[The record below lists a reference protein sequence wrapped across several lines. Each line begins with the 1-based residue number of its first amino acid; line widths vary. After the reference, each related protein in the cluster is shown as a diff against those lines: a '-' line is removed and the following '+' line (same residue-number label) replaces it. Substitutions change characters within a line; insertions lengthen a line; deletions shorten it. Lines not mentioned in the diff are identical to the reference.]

1 MPNGQSALA
10 TPTMERAPA
19 AGQAAGAVP
28 DREGP
33 ARQGNVQPMLE
44 VIDAVHAYGDV
55 VALDNV
61 TVTAAPG
68 EFLTI
73 LGESGSGKTT
83 LLRLISGLEKPYKI
97 GALRLNGV
105 DVSEVPAFS
114 RNCTT
119 VFQNYALFPHMTV
132 GANVEYGLRVRGVP
146 PDERRQRAQDALKL
160 VRLADKYDRRI
171 HQLSGGER
179 QRVALARALVPRPAI
194 LLLDE
199 PLGALDEKLR
209 VDMQVELM
217 EIHKSLGMTFVYITH
232 SQEEALTMSD
242 RIILMRKGRIEQA
255 GTPHEIFDRPVSRFV
270 AGFMGVEN
278 LMEATLVGLDGDDA
292 LVEVDGQRMAGAWS
306 GRTRPAVGDKVV
318 VGMRAERLHIADR
331 PPQGPGL
338 NVLPGRLDSAIYK
351 GKYLDR
357 TVLTEVGPIKVRLWD
372 SSSSTAEQGFVWWKK
387 ADCMVMSA

>member
-1 MPNGQSALA
+1 
-10 TPTMERAPA
+10 
-19 AGQAAGAVP
+19 
-28 DREGP
+28 
-33 ARQGNVQPMLE
+33 
-44 VIDAVHAYGDV
+44 
-55 VALDNV
+55 
-61 TVTAAPG
+61 
-68 EFLTI
+68 
-73 LGESGSGKTT
+73 
-83 LLRLISGLEKPYKI
+83 
-97 GALRLNGV
+97 
-105 DVSEVPAFS
+105 
-114 RNCTT
+114 
-119 VFQNYALFPHMTV
+119 
-132 GANVEYGLRVRGVP
+132 
-146 PDERRQRAQDALKL
+146 
-160 VRLADKYDRRI
+160 
-171 HQLSGGER
+171 GER

-242 RIILMRKGRIEQA
+242 RIILMRKGRIAQA

-278 LMEATLVGLDGDDA
+278 LMEATLTGLDGDDA
-292 LVEVDGQRMAGAWS
+292 LVEVDGQRMVGTWS

-331 PPQGPGL
+331 PPQDPGL

>member
-1 MPNGQSALA
+1 
-10 TPTMERAPA
+10 
-19 AGQAAGAVP
+19 
-28 DREGP
+28 
-33 ARQGNVQPMLE
+33 MLE

-105 DVSEVPAFS
+105 DVREVPAFS

-132 GANVEYGLRVRGVP
+132 GANVEYGLKVRGVAMP
-146 PDERRQRAQDALKL
+146 ERQERAREALNL
-160 VRLADKYDRRI
+160 VRLADKYDRKI

-217 EIHKSLGMTFVYITH
+217 EIHKTLGMTFVYITH

-255 GTPHEIFDRPVSRFV
+255 GPPPAIFDRPVSRFV
-270 AGFMGVEN
+270 AEFMGVEN
-278 LMEATLVGLDGDDA
+278 LLRAELVALDGDRA
-292 LVEVDGQRMAGAWS
+292 TVQVGGARLDGRWS
-306 GRTRPAVGDKVV
+306 GKSRPPLGSEVA
-318 VGMRAERLHIADR
+318 VGMRAERLHIADQA
-331 PPQGPGL
+331 PDNDAL

-357 TVLTEVGPIKVRLWD
+357 TVLTEIGPIKVRLWD
-372 SSSSTAEQGFVWWKK
+372 SSSTTRDRGFVWWKK
-387 ADCMVMSA
+387 DDCMVMSA

>member
-1 MPNGQSALA
+1 
-10 TPTMERAPA
+10 MERVTA
-19 AGQAAGAVP
+19 AGQAAAAVP
-28 DREGP
+28 SGQGA

-119 VFQNYALFPHMTV
+119 VFQNYALFPHMSV

-146 PDERRQRAQDALKL
+146 PAERRQRAQEALKL

-217 EIHKSLGMTFVYITH
+217 EIHKTLGMTFVYITH

-278 LMEATLVGLDGDDA
+278 LMEATLVALDGDDA
-292 LVEVDGQRMAGAWS
+292 MVEVDGQRMAGTWS
-306 GRTRPAVGDKVV
+306 GRTRPSVGDKVV

-331 PPQGPGL
+331 PPQDQGL

-357 TVLTEVGPIKVRLWD
+357 TVLTEVGPVKVRLWD